1 MKRYS
6 NGERIKAIELYIQYD
21 KQATVTVRELGYPS
35 SRELRRWY
43 ADYVENQNTV
53 VMKTL
58 GKKRYS
64 KEKKQVALDY
74 YFQHGRN
81 ISRSVKMLG
90 YPSRNLLAEW
100 RDEVLPDARQKH
112 MPAIQYSQEQKKNAV
127 IDFCNRIE
135 SAALVAENHSV
146 RRETLY
152 RWKSE
157 LLSKEAPVKP
167 HKSKIGKLKIDDIK
181 TLEEQVSTLQS
192 QVYELQL
199 EKDILEGTIEILKK
213 DPGVDPKDLTNQ
225 EKTSLVGALKS
236 KHKLPAILLKLELS
250 RSSYY
255 YQLSALAKCDK
266 YATIRIR
273 IKQLFDENCCRYGY
287 RRIHGLLSREN
298 FILSEKVLRRIMIEE
313 TLIVYQKRSRKYS
326 SYKGEDMPSALN
338 EIERDFHADQPNE
351 KWLTD
356 ITEFAIPAGKVYL
369 SPIVDCFDGM
379 LTSWKIGTSPNA
391 ELVNSML
398 DEAISTL
405 KEDEHPLIHSDRG
418 CHYRWPGWLTRMTQ
432 AGLLRSM
439 SKKGCSPDNAACEG
453 LFGRVKNEMFYNH
466 NWQGVSINHF
476 TNILN
481 EYLLWYNV
489 KRIKISLGNR
499 SPIEYR
505 RELGLLN

>member
-1 MKRYS
+1 MRRYS
-6 NGERIKAIELYIQYD
+6 IQERIKAIELYIQYD

-43 ADYVENQNTV
+43 EDYLKNQNTV

-64 KEKKQVALDY
+64 KEKKQEALDY
-74 YFQHGRN
+74 YFQHGHN
-81 ISRSVKMLG
+81 ISRTVKALG
-90 YPSRNLLAEW
+90 YPTRNLLAAW
-100 RDEVLPDARQKH
+100 RDEVLPNARQKRG
-112 MPAIQYSQEQKKNAV
+112 PTIQYSQEQKKVAV
-127 IDFCNRIE
+127 IDLCNRTE
-135 SAALVAENHSV
+135 SAAVVAENHCV

-152 RWKSE
+152 KWKGE
-157 LLSKEAPVKP
+157 LLSKEAPVRPYKNKP
-167 HKSKIGKLKIDDIK
+167 RGPQIEDIQ
-181 TLEEQVSTLQS
+181 TLEEQVSILQN
-192 QVYELQL
+192 QVYQLQL

-213 DPGVDPKDLTNQ
+213 DPGVDPKELTNQ
-225 EKTSLVGALKS
+225 EKTSLIGALKS
-236 KHKLPAILLKLELS
+236 KHKLPKILQQLELS

-255 YQLSALAKCDK
+255 YQLSVLEGADK
-266 YATIRIR
+266 YVEARVY
-273 IKQLFDENCCRYGY
+273 IKKLFDENCARYGY

-298 FILSEKVLRRIMIEE
+298 IILSEKVVRRIMSEE
-313 TLIVYQKRSRKYS
+313 NLIVYQKKSRKFN
-326 SYKGEDMPSALN
+326 SYKGEDMPSAVN

-379 LTSWKIGTSPNA
+379 ITSWEIGTSPNA
-391 ELVNSML
+391 DLVNSML

-418 CHYRWPGWLTRMTQ
+418 SHYRWPGWIARMAQ

-453 LFGRVKNEMFYNH
+453 VFGRVKNEMFYNH
-466 NWQGVSINHF
+466 NWHGVSINQF
-476 TNILN
+476 IDILN
-481 EYLLWYNV
+481 EYLVWYNE
-489 KRIKISLGNR
+489 KRIKVSLGNK

-505 RELGLLN
+505 RELGLIT